1 MEGFTLI
8 TMPDTFNLNFPL
20 VEVDDCGSVIVT
32 DIHRQPRLWIL
43 KSIKNTHVWEIKEDD
58 YISCWRRTQVGLDH
72 MRALFEITLTEIILT
87 MVQLAFPT
95 AHEEVLRLK
104 LLDMP
109 HQNTPLNRGR
119 FAATS

>member
-1 MEGFTLI
+1 MI
-8 TMPDTFNLNFPL
+8 TMADTFNPNFPL
-20 VEVDDCGSVIVT
+20 VEVDGCGSVIVT

-58 YISCWRRTQVGLDH
+58 YITCWRHTKVGLDH

-95 AHEEVLRLK
+95 AHEEVLWLK